1 MEEIVLIFSSVAGAC
16 TAVALDKVPKIK
28 RTKQTPTINS
38 VITNQ
43 LHSLRMEKEI
53 LSKTIAR
60 LHQQESQ
67 VSMIQKDK
75 LLLRYQHQLGTVI
88 SKIEKLELAS
98 KYPDLGPVGDS
109 LISLM
114 DNRLSQLDQ
123 RLHEIS
129 AKITINT
136 IPQTKQV
143 EKPIEVLEKIQ
154 SKKIEPK
161 VESQRENIQVQKQKV
176 EIQNEIET
184 QTMISEIQS
193 EKTQEW
199 LPPME
204 IPVYE
209 KHRMVELST
218 LTEITNRVPQFPAE
232 LIRHVTQIEPQIPE
246 KLSEIEVIQES
257 ILIPQSNI
265 QEIKEVIPELPKPE
279 VLQQEPEKKVQ
290 LPAAIKIPEEEKLED
305 DDKDLD
311 KIKSEIM
318 KALSKLEQVEV
329 E

>member
-1 MEEIVLIFSSVAGAC
+1 MEEIALIFSSVAGAC

-28 RTKQTPTINS
+28 RSKQTPTINS
-38 VITNQ
+38 AITNQ

-60 LHQQESQ
+60 LHQQESE
-67 VSMIQKDK
+67 VSKIQKDK

-88 SKIEKLELAS
+88 SKIEKLELSS

-129 AKITINT
+129 SKIIVNT
-136 IPQTKQV
+136 ITYPKQ
-143 EKPIEVLEKIQ
+143 LEKSAETILENIQ
-154 SKKIEPK
+154 TRKKIEPK
-161 VESQRENIQVQKQKV
+161 VESQREDIKDQKEKI
-176 EIQNEIET
+176 EIQKEE
-184 QTMISEIQS
+184 
-193 EKTQEW
+193 EKSEW
-199 LPPME
+199 LPPIE
-204 IPVYE
+204 VPTYE
-209 KHRMVELST
+209 KHRTVELST
-218 LTEITNRVPQFPAE
+218 LTEITNRTPQFPPE
-232 LIRHVTQIEPQIPE
+232 LIRPAQVEPQIPQKIIKSIIIE
-246 KLSEIEVIQES
+246 EPILVSQSIIQNVKEETAVELS
-257 ILIPQSNI
+257 
-265 QEIKEVIPELPKPE
+265 KPELI
-279 VLQQEPEKKVQ
+279 QQEPERKIQ
-290 LPAAIKIPEEEKLED
+290 LPTAIKIPEEEKLDD

>member
-1 MEEIVLIFSSVAGAC
+1 MEEIVLIFSSVAGVC

-38 VITNQ
+38 AITNQ

-129 AKITINT
+129 AKITIST
-136 IPQTKQV
+136 STQTKQV
-143 EKPIEVLEKIQ
+143 EKPIEILEKVQ
-154 SKKIEPK
+154 VKKIEPK

-199 LPPME
+199 LPPVE

-232 LIRHVTQIEPQIPE
+232 LIRPVTQIEPQIPE

-265 QEIKEVIPELPKPE
+265 QEIKVIPELPKPE
-279 VLQQEPEKKVQ
+279 VVQQEPEKKIQ

>member
-1 MEEIVLIFSSVAGAC
+1 MEEIALIFSSLAGAC

-28 RTKQTPTINS
+28 RKKQLPTINS
-38 VITNQ
+38 AIVNQ

-53 LSKTIAR
+53 VSKTITR
-60 LHQQESQ
+60 LHQQESD
-67 VSMIQKDK
+67 VTRIQKDR

-88 SKIEKLELAS
+88 TKIDKLETAS
-98 KYPDLGPVGDS
+98 KYPDFGPVGDS

-129 AKITINT
+129 SKITVNT
-136 IPQTKQV
+136 LTQPKQV
-143 EKPIEVLEKIQ
+143 ERSAETILEDIQ
-154 SKKIEPK
+154 TKKIEPK
-161 VESQRENIQVQKQKV
+161 IESQKEKIEVQKEK
-176 EIQNEIET
+176 IET
-184 QTMISEIQS
+184 LEEGTP
-193 EKTQEW
+193 EW
-199 LPPME
+199 LPPIE
-204 IPVYE
+204 VPTYE
-209 KHRMVELST
+209 KHRTVELST

-232 LIRHVTQIEPQIPE
+232 LIRPTIVEPQIPQKMIE
-246 KLSEIEVIQES
+246 PIVEHQPSIQNVKEVTVELPEVI
-257 ILIPQSNI
+257 
-265 QEIKEVIPELPKPE
+265 
-279 VLQQEPEKKVQ
+279 QQEPERKIQ
-290 LPAAIKIPEEEKLED
+290 LPTAIKIPEEEKLDD

>member
-1 MEEIVLIFSSVAGAC
+1 MEEIALVFSSIAGAC

-28 RTKQTPTINS
+28 RKKQTPTINS
-38 VITNQ
+38 AITNQ

-53 LSKTIAR
+53 LSKTITR
-60 LHQQESQ
+60 LHQQESD
-67 VSMIQKDK
+67 VTKIQKDK
-75 LLLRYQHQLGTVI
+75 LLLRYQHQLGIVI
-88 SKIEKLELAS
+88 TKIEKLEAVS

-129 AKITINT
+129 SKITVNT
-136 IPQTKQV
+136 VVQPKQV
-143 EKPIEVLEKIQ
+143 ERSVETILESPQ
-154 SKKIEPK
+154 AKKIEPK
-161 VESQRENIQVQKQKV
+161 I
-176 EIQNEIET
+176 EIQKERI
-184 QTMISEIQS
+184 EIQE
-193 EKTQEW
+193 EKTVKPERAQEW
-199 LPPME
+199 LPPIE
-204 IPVYE
+204 VPTYE
-209 KHRMVELST
+209 KHRTVELST
-218 LTEITNRVPQFPAE
+218 LTEITNKVPQFPVE
-232 LIRHVTQIEPQIPE
+232 LIGPAQIEPQIPQKTIE
-246 KLSEIEVIQES
+246 PAITEQVVIEPKVEELTLVSKPSTQNITEEILPEMPKIES
-257 ILIPQSNI
+257 
-265 QEIKEVIPELPKPE
+265 V
-279 VLQQEPEKKVQ
+279 QQEPERKIQ